1 MSVGRTHKVTFRAG
15 SKTYYNSS
23 IFFPRH
29 VRDDVYRLYGFVRVA
44 DDYVDQ
50 QPQDEIGFRRFVDRY
65 RRALAGRP
73 AGDVII
79 DSFVDLQRR
88 MRWDPAWTEAF
99 LHSMELDLTK
109 RVYETLDETLE
120 YIYGSAE
127 VIGLYM
133 ASLLDL
139 DPESYHA
146 AQMQGRAMQYINFI
160 RDVDEDRALGRTY
173 LPTGDSGMKVIS
185 ESVARRNPGRFVSF
199 VRAQLER
206 YRQWQREAETGY
218 RFIRR
223 RYLIPIKTAS
233 DMYNWTAQRIDDD
246 PFVVFERQVKPRK
259 PRVIATALWNAITL

>member
-1 MSVGRTHKVTFRAG
+1 MSVGRTHKQTFRTG

-23 IFFPRH
+23 IFFPRSI
-29 VRDDVYRLYGFVRVA
+29 RDDVYRLYAFVRVA

-50 QPQDEIGFRRFVDRY
+50 VPQDEVGFRRFVDRY
-65 RRALAGRP
+65 RRAVSGEP
-73 AGDVII
+73 ANDEII

-88 MRWDPAWTEAF
+88 KEWDHGWTDAF

-109 RVYETLDETLE
+109 RVYSTLDETLD

-133 ASLLDL
+133 ASLLSL

-146 AQMQGRAMQYINFI
+146 AKMQGRAMQYINFI
-160 RDVDEDRALGRTY
+160 RDVDEDRRLGRTY
-173 LPTGDSGMKVIS
+173 LPTTDSGMDVLS
-185 ESVARRNPGRFVSF
+185 ESAARKNPGRFVSF
-199 VRAQLER
+199 IREQLER
-206 YRQWQREAETGY
+206 YSAWQREAEAGY
-218 RFIRR
+218 RFIPR

-233 DMYNWTAQRIDDD
+233 DMYNWTAGKIADD

-259 PRVIATALWNAITL
+259 PRVVARALRNAITV